1 MKNGLAEVFRV
12 IECKVKVNMM
22 YIYALGIIVFL
33 CIFVIAYFIK
43 RKNEISKITE
53 FSSCR
58 NPNCVRCVQYRQVT
72 VRACERYH
80 QFCQLQTDISD
91 ATQRI
96 AKSLT
101 KNSLHST
108 TSQLVEENVP
118 NPLVFDLKELNPT
131 EFYEVCSDVRL
142 AADITVLEEN
152 KDTILSDFLNINKPQ
167 HQERWLRN
175 DTPEGQWRV
184 FHLINQGKVMEENIK
199 LCEKT
204 FELVSKLQNVMKRN
218 VFGNVVF
225 SVINPGTTIST
236 HYGPTNIRIRCH
248 LGSYN

>member
-1 MKNGLAEVFRV
+1 MKVV
-12 IECKVKVNMM
+12 IVMITM
-22 YIYALGIIVFL
+22 YLYVIGFIVFL
-33 CIFVIAYFIK
+33 CILVIAFFIK
-43 RKNEISKITE
+43 RTKKIYKITE

-80 QFCQLQTDISD
+80 QLCQVQADISD

-101 KNSLHST
+101 RNSLHSN
-108 TSQLVEENVP
+108 TSKLLEENVP
-118 NPLVFDLKELNPT
+118 NPLVFDLKELKLT
-131 EFYEVCSDVRL
+131 EFYDVCSDVRL
-142 AADITVLEEN
+142 ADDITVLKESKE
-152 KDTILSDFLNINKPQ
+152 TILSDFLNVNKPQ

-248 LGSYN
+248 LGSFV

>member
-1 MKNGLAEVFRV
+1 MITMYLYV
-12 IECKVKVNMM
+12 I
-22 YIYALGIIVFL
+22 GFIVFL
-33 CIFVIAYFIK
+33 CILVIAFFIK
-43 RKNEISKITE
+43 RTKKISKITE

-80 QFCQLQTDISD
+80 QLCQVQADISD
-91 ATQRI
+91 AMQRI

-101 KNSLHST
+101 RNSLHST
-108 TSQLVEENVP
+108 TSKLLEENVP
-118 NPLVFDLKELNPT
+118 NPLVFDLKELKPT

-142 AADITVLEEN
+142 ADDVTVLEES
-152 KDTILSDFLNINKPQ
+152 KETILSDFLNVNKPQ

-175 DTPEGQWRV
+175 DTREGQWRV

-248 LGSYN
+248 LGSYV

>member
-1 MKNGLAEVFRV
+1 MITMYLYV
-12 IECKVKVNMM
+12 I
-22 YIYALGIIVFL
+22 GFIVFL
-33 CIFVIAYFIK
+33 CILVIAFFIK
-43 RKNEISKITE
+43 RTKKIYKITE

-80 QFCQLQTDISD
+80 QLCQVQADISD

-101 KNSLHST
+101 RNSLHST
-108 TSQLVEENVP
+108 TSKLLEENVP
-118 NPLVFDLKELNPT
+118 NPLVFDLKELKLT
-131 EFYEVCSDVRL
+131 EFYDVCSDVRL
-142 AADITVLEEN
+142 ADDITVLKESKE
-152 KDTILSDFLNINKPQ
+152 TILSDFLNVNKPQ
-167 HQERWLRN
+167 HQECWLRN

-248 LGSYN
+248 LGSYV